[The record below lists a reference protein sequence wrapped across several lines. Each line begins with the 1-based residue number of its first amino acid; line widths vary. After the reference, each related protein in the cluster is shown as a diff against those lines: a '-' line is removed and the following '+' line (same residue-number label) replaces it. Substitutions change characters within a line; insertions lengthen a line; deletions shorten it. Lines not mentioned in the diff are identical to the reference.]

1 MPRFDAAS
9 ALLLLLLAGGTACTR
24 RVVAPP
30 VEPVAMGPPTVETA
44 AVRAVVSEFIAAEAR
59 GDESADTLLASN
71 ADFIATGILRTV
83 RPRLAGMMG
92 RGEGSIEEART
103 ELSGGFAWVEVV
115 YRFEGGTRS
124 SDERARATFVLDR
137 RVAGWRIRHVH
148 SSMVERWE

>member
-1 MPRFDAAS
+1 MPRFDAARI
-9 ALLLLLLAGGTACTR
+9 LLVLLLAGGAACTR
-24 RVVAPP
+24 RIAAPP
-30 VEPVAMGPPTVETA
+30 VEPVAIGQPTVETA
-44 AVRAVVSEFIAAEAR
+44 AARATVSEFVAAEAR

-83 RPRLAGMMG
+83 RPRLAGMVA

-115 YRFEGGTRS
+115 YRFDSGTRS
-124 SDERARATFVLDR
+124 GDERARATFVLER